1 MTALIIASATS
12 CRVLILDSPMACI
25 IVGQS
30 IAHLGRV
37 FCVPLGVQV

>member
-1 MTALIIASATS
+1 MTALIIATATS

-37 FCVPLGVQV
+37 FCVPLGVGT